1 MGDPLGN
8 NIYKI
13 RLASDRFHTA
23 YIDRFME
30 EYELFMALESVKGF
44 SGFVFP
50 EQRRP
55 NNIEYLR
62 PFIDAIRNSQYVQ
75 FHYYNFSN
83 RTLGFMVTDPKHR
96 DHVFESLGGNTESF
110 RIVAPY
116 ILKEFRGLWYLI
128 GEDDGEQNKENRIKT
143 FALDR
148 VSDVKNL
155 GRRYEKDQSFSVSQ
169 KFRNCFGIYTPAK
182 ESKVE
187 VVILSFDAE
196 NGRYLKA
203 NP

>member
-128 GEDDGEQNKENRIKT
+128 GEDDGE
-143 FALDR
+143 
-148 VSDVKNL
+148 
-155 GRRYEKDQSFSVSQ
+155 
-169 KFRNCFGIYTPAK
+169 
-182 ESKVE
+182 
-187 VVILSFDAE
+187 
-196 NGRYLKA
+196 
-203 NP
+203 